1 MWARIEPLLP
11 DRAPRRGGRWRDHR
25 VVVEGICW
33 RTGTGAPWRDLPA
46 EFGPRQTAWHRF
58 NAWAGDGT
66 WDKVLIAI
74 QGEQHAPTFNGN
86 RDNLPEGTTVSWV
99 RERTRGWQ

>member
-1 MWARIEPLLP
+1 MARLACGV
-11 DRAPRRGGRWRDHR
+11 RAAADGL
-25 VVVEGICW
+25 
-33 RTGTGAPWRDLPA
+33 AL
-46 EFGPRQTAWHRF
+46 F

-86 RDNLPEGTTVSWV
+86 RDNLPEGATVSWV